1 MEEYNTGINDPCY
14 GFNFKTVVNQLLKLI
29 GVENV
34 RIFCP
39 DTGQEIVGVDK
50 RIYVSITADGKLKIE
65 KCPHCGKEHL
75 FNFLDKNQQ
84 CKIGIANNQVVIE
97 KITI

>member
-1 MEEYNTGINDPCY
+1 MEEYTTSINDPCY

-34 RIFCP
+34 RIFCH

-50 RIYVSITADGKLKIE
+50 RIYVSLTADGKLKIE
-65 KCPHCGKEHL
+65 KCPHCGKEHDY
-75 FNFLDKNQQ
+75 NIIYTD
-84 CKIGIANNQVVIE
+84 I
-97 KITI
+97 ITRKLTI

>member
-50 RIYVSITADGKLKIE
+50 RIYVSLTADGKFKIE
-65 KCPHCGKEHL
+65 KCPYCGKEHYY
-75 FNFLDKNQQ
+75 NQRNTLLL
-84 CKIGIANNQVVIE
+84 C
-97 KITI
+97 

>member
-34 RIFCP
+34 RIFCS

-65 KCPHCGKEHL
+65 KC
-75 FNFLDKNQQ
+75 N
-84 CKIGIANNQVVIE
+84 
-97 KITI
+97 